1 MEEKLGRSKILQRK
15 MPKKQKINI
24 LWFTKDLRTRDSESL
39 YTIMQED
46 LPFLA
51 VYVFDTVFF
60 QQKQFGFQKIGQF
73 RTKFL
78 LESVEDLRRNLIRQK
93 IPFLVKYGKTEKVIK
108 DISEEF
114 EIVKIFCQEEWTK
127 EEIDLQSKIE
137 KVVPLAIWEKSYSQF
152 LVHPFFVFKTLDK
165 IPMLFTTFRQKI
177 EKNLL
182 IRPEFESENLLYDK
196 ENIAAESDEISL
208 QALGF
213 EDFKKDKRS
222 AFPFS
227 GGESEALKRL
237 HSYFSKTK
245 NLSRYKETR
254 NGLAGT
260 EYSSKFSAWLADG
273 SLSAVTIYHE
283 IKKYEKEFGSN
294 DSTYWL
300 IFELLWRDFF
310 RYVSLQHKEL
320 IFRKSG
326 IKHDPYFGE
335 NNPALIQKWIEG
347 ETDSDFVNAN
357 MLELKNTGWMS
368 NRGRQN
374 VASYFCKILKQDW
387 RIGAAYFEEMLI
399 DYDVHSNYGNWMYL
413 AGVGND
419 NRDRIF
425 NPEKQAEVYD
435 PNEEFRQLWLKQ

>member
-1 MEEKLGRSKILQRK
+1 MSE
-15 MPKKQKINI
+15 KQKINI
-24 LWFTKDLRTRDSESL
+24 LWYTKDLRTRDSESL
-39 YTIMQED
+39 YNSMQED
-46 LPFLA
+46 IPFLA
-51 VYVFDTVFF
+51 VYVFDRYFF
-60 QQKQFGFQKIGQF
+60 SQQQFGCHKIGKF
-73 RTKFL
+73 RARFL
-78 LESVEDLRRNLIRQK
+78 LESVKDLKKNLAEQN
-93 IPFLVKYGKTEKVIK
+93 IPFLIRYGKTENIFRE
-108 DISEEF
+108 ISEKF
-114 EIVKIFCQEEWTK
+114 EVVKIFCQEEWTR
-127 EEIDLQSKIE
+127 EETELRATIRKI
-137 KVVPLAIWEKSYSQF
+137 VPAAIWEKSYSHF
-152 LVHPFFVFKTLDK
+152 LVHPFFVFKTLGT

-182 IRPEFESENLLYDK
+182 IRPEFESENLMYDK
-196 ENIAAESDEISL
+196 ENIVAESDEISL

-213 EDFKKDKRS
+213 EDFKKDQRS

-237 HSYFSKTK
+237 NSYFAETK

-273 SLSAVTIYHE
+273 SLSSVTIYHE
-283 IKKYEKEFGSN
+283 IKKYEKRFGAN

-310 RYVSLQHKEL
+310 RYVSLQHKDW
-320 IFRKSG
+320 IFRKTG
-326 IKHDPYFGE
+326 IKHHPYFSE
-335 NNPALIQKWIEG
+335 NNEALIQKWKNG
-347 ETDSDFVNAN
+347 KTDSEFINAN

-399 DYDVHSNYGNWMYL
+399 DYDVHSNYGNWLYL

-425 NPEKQAEVYD
+425 NPEKQAELYD

>member
-1 MEEKLGRSKILQRK
+1 

-39 YTIMQED
+39 YNILQED

-51 VYVFDTVFF
+51 VYVFDADFF
-60 QQKQFGFQKIGQF
+60 QQQQFGFKKIGKF
-73 RTKFL
+73 RAKFL
-78 LESVEDLRRNLIRQK
+78 LESIDYLKQNLSGK
-93 IPFLVKYGKTEKVIK
+93 NIPFLMKYGNPEDVFRE
-108 DISEEF
+108 ISEKF

-127 EEIDLQSKIE
+127 EETIMQTKIRQII
-137 KVVPLAIWEKSYSQF
+137 PDAAWEKPYSQF
-152 LVHPFFVFKTLDK
+152 LVHPLFVFKTLNK

-182 IRPEFESENLLYDK
+182 IRPEFESENLIYNK
-196 ENIAAESDEISL
+196 EYIVAESDEISIET
-208 QALGF
+208 LGF
-213 EDFKKDKRS
+213 EDFEPDKRS

-227 GGESEALKRL
+227 GGEDTALKRL
-237 HSYFSKTK
+237 HYYFRETQSLSK
-245 NLSRYKETR
+245 YKETR
-254 NGLAGT
+254 NGLSGT
-260 EYSSKFSAWLADG
+260 DYSSKFSPWLSDG
-273 SLSAVTIYHE
+273 SISAVTIYHE
-283 IKKYEKEFGSN
+283 IKKYEEESGAN

-310 RYVSLQHKEL
+310 RYISLQHKDL
-320 IFRKSG
+320 IFRKTG
-326 IKHDPYFGE
+326 INHQKYFYK
-335 NNPALIQKWIEG
+335 NNEEAVQKWKDG
-347 ETDSDFVNAN
+347 KTDSDFVNAN

-374 VASYFCKILKQDW
+374 AASYFCKVLKQDW

-419 NRDRIF
+419 NRNRIF
-425 NPEKQAEVYD
+425 NPEKQAEMYD
-435 PNEEFRQLWLKQ
+435 PNEEFRKLWLKE

>member
-1 MEEKLGRSKILQRK
+1 MSE
-15 MPKKQKINI
+15 KQKINI
-24 LWFTKDLRTRDSESL
+24 LWYTNDLRTRDSESL
-39 YTIMQED
+39 YNSMQEEI
-46 LPFLA
+46 PFLA
-51 VYVFDTVFF
+51 VYVFDRDFF
-60 QQKQFGFQKIGQF
+60 SQHQFGCRKIGKF
-73 RTKFL
+73 RAQFL
-78 LESVEDLRRNLIRQK
+78 LESVKDLKKNLAQQN
-93 IPFLVKYGKTEKVIK
+93 IPFLIRLAKTENVFKE
-108 DISEEF
+108 ISEEF
-114 EIVKIFCQEEWTK
+114 EIVKIFCQEEWTR
-127 EEIDLQSKIE
+127 EETELRAKIRQIIPFA
-137 KVVPLAIWEKSYSQF
+137 VWEQSYSQF
-152 LVHPFFVFKTLDK
+152 LVHPLFVFKMMGT

-182 IRPEFESENLLYDK
+182 IRPEFESENLMYYK
-196 ENIAAESDEISL
+196 EDIVAESDEISL
-208 QALGF
+208 QDLVF
-213 EDFKKDKRS
+213 EDLKKDERS

-227 GGESEALKRL
+227 GGESEALNRL
-237 HSYFSKTK
+237 RSYFSETK
-245 NLSRYKETR
+245 NISRYKETR

-283 IKKYEKEFGSN
+283 TKKYENEFGSN

-310 RYVSLQHKEL
+310 RYISLQHKDL

-326 IKHDPYFGE
+326 IKRHSYFAE
-335 NNPALIQKWIEG
+335 NNAALIQKWKEG
-347 ETDSDFVNAN
+347 KTDSEFINAN

-399 DYDVHSNYGNWMYL
+399 DYDVHSNYGNWLYL

-425 NPEKQAEVYD
+425 NPEKQAELYD
-435 PNEEFRQLWLKQ
+435 PNKEFRQLWLKQ